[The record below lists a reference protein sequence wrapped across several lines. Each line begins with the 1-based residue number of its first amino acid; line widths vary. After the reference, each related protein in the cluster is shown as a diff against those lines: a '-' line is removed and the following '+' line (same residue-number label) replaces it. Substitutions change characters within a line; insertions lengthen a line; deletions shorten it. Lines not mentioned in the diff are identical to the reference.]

1 MDYDMKK
8 PCECCPFR
16 RGTAM
21 RLTTGRVR
29 DVVGGM
35 LKSNGGEFPCH
46 RTIEHLEGDQGEDAG
61 FREKNGKGK
70 HCCGAL
76 IFAEKNRTSTQMMRI
91 CERIG
96 MYDAAALMADKEVV
110 DSVFDTFAEA
120 LKHLTSPQPEDELNN
135 TVDNDS
141 GRIQTKSNARANRKI
156 PAGPAKR
163 RRGNVEVDA
172 VPRRQSAGGAQS

>member
-21 RLTTGRVR
+21 RLTAGRVR
-29 DVVGGM
+29 EVVGGM

-46 RTIEHLEGDQGEDAG
+46 RTIDNLTDDHGEDAG
-61 FREKNGKGK
+61 YQEKNGKGK

-96 MYDAAALMADKEVV
+96 MYDARALMSDQEVV
-110 DSVFDTFAEA
+110 DTVFDDYDEA
-120 LKHLTSPQPEDELNN
+120 MKHLTSPQPDEIP
-135 TVDNDS
+135 VAKAND
-141 GRIQTKSNARANRKI
+141 RKQKLSNGNKRTNAPRAPKRSRRNV
-156 PAGPAKR
+156 AG
-163 RRGNVEVDA
+163 DA
-172 VPRRQSAGGAQS
+172 VSRG

>member
-8 PCECCPFR
+8 PCESCPFR
-16 RGTAM
+16 RGTPM
-21 RLTTGRVR
+21 RLTTSRVR

-46 RTIEHLEGDQGEDAG
+46 KTIENLEDDHGEDAG

-96 MYDAAALMADKEVV
+96 MYDAATLMTNKEAV
-110 DSVFDTFAEA
+110 DCVFDTFGEA
-120 LKHLTSPQPEDELNN
+120 LEHLTSPQPDDIP
-135 TVDNDS
+135 VAKAND
-141 GRIQTKSNARANRKI
+141 RKQKSSDARNKRKDT
-156 PAGPAKR
+156 PGGVKR
-163 RRGNVEVDA
+163 RRGNVASDA
-172 VPRRQSAGGAQS
+172 VPRG

>member
-21 RLTTGRVR
+21 RLTVGRVR
-29 DVVGGM
+29 EVVGGM

-46 RTIEHLEGDQGEDAG
+46 RTIEHLTDDHGEDAG

-70 HCCGAL
+70 HCAGAL
-76 IFAEKNRTSTQMMRI
+76 IFAEKNGAATQMMRI

-96 MYDAAALMADKEVV
+96 MYDARTLMADQEVV
-110 DSVFDTFAEA
+110 DSVFDDFGEA
-120 LKHLTSPQPEDELNN
+120 LDHLTSPQPDELNK
-135 TVDNDS
+135 TVDKGSDRKQS
-141 GRIQTKSNARANRKI
+141 KPNARANRKI
-156 PAGPAKR
+156 AAGTPKR
-163 RRGNVEVDA
+163 RRGKMEVDA
-172 VPRRQSAGGAQS
+172 VPR

>member
-21 RLTTGRVR
+21 RLTKGRVAE
-29 DVVGGM
+29 VVGMM
-35 LKSNGGEFPCH
+35 LNPNGGEFPCH
-46 RTIEHLEGDQGEDAG
+46 LTIEHLEGDDGENTG

-96 MYDAAALMADKEVV
+96 MYDAATLMSDQEVV
-110 DSVFDTFAEA
+110 ATVFDSYGEA
-120 LKHLTSPQPEDELNN
+120 IKHLTSPHPEDIAVAKANH
-135 TVDNDS
+135 
-141 GRIQTKSNARANRKI
+141 RKQKSSNGNQRKNAPRA
-156 PAGPAKR
+156 PKR
-163 RRGNVEVDA
+163 RRGNVAGDA
-172 VPRRQSAGGAQS
+172 VPRG

>member
-1 MDYDMKK
+1 MKK

-21 RLTTGRVR
+21 RLTKGRVAE
-29 DVVGGM
+29 VVGMM
-35 LKSNGGEFPCH
+35 LNPNGGEFPCH
-46 RTIEHLEGDQGEDAG
+46 RTIEHLESEHGEDAG

-96 MYDAAALMADKEVV
+96 MYDAASLMADKEVV
-110 DSVFDTFAEA
+110 DSVFDSYGEA

-135 TVDNDS
+135 SVDKDS
-141 GRIQTKSNARANRKI
+141 GRIQIKPNARANRTK
-156 PAGPAKR
+156 PPGTAKR
-163 RRGNVEVDA
+163 RRGNVARDA
-172 VPRRQSAGGAQS
+172 VPR

>member
-21 RLTTGRVR
+21 RLTAGRVR
-29 DVVGGM
+29 EVVGGM

-46 RTIEHLEGDQGEDAG
+46 RTIENLTDDQGEDSG
-61 FREKNGKGK
+61 YQEKNGKGK

-96 MYDAAALMADKEVV
+96 MYDARTLMSDQEVV
-110 DSVFDTFAEA
+110 DMVFDDYDEA
-120 LKHLTSPQPEDELNN
+120 MKHLTSPSPDELNIPVAKAN
-135 TVDNDS
+135 
-141 GRIQTKSNARANRKI
+141 NRKRKS
-156 PAGPAKR
+156 PDARNKRKDTPGGVKR
-163 RRGNVEVDA
+163 RRGNVANDA
-172 VPRRQSAGGAQS
+172 VPRG